1 MTARWYRI
9 SGTAPVCGWC
19 LAEAVVIV
27 AASLRCRPVCVNTS
41 KKSVDFI
48 GMLMKRIL
56 LLITCF
62 SWPVSSLLASEIGD
76 PDRGMRLYPVCTA
89 CHGAQGAGNA
99 AMKAPKIAGQMSWYV
114 CLLYTSDAADD

>member
-41 KKSVDFI
+41 KKECGLHRNADEKNTTADHLSKLAGEFA
-48 GMLMKRIL
+48 
-56 LLITCF
+56 
-62 SWPVSSLLASEIGD
+62 ASE
-76 PDRGMRLYPVCTA
+76 
-89 CHGAQGAGNA
+89 
-99 AMKAPKIAGQMSWYV
+99 
-114 CLLYTSDAADD
+114 

>member
-1 MTARWYRI
+1 
-9 SGTAPVCGWC
+9 
-19 LAEAVVIV
+19 
-27 AASLRCRPVCVNTS
+27 
-41 KKSVDFI
+41 
-48 GMLMKRIL
+48 MKRIL
-56 LLITCF
+56 LLITCL

-114 CLLYTSDAADD
+114 QRQMELFQQGARGTAPGDMQGMQMAAMAKGSPA